1 MCCSSLQYL
10 YLYNGIPQPQ
20 KSLPFHWTVGIVM
33 GLSFIKVMITLVSSN
48 LFIIFIPVTWQNIDK
63 NLKNVTGFVLTCAEL
78 ICDVLTVR
86 NALFIN
92 NLHYN
97 NFVFL
102 AATCNLE
109 QYITLPSRHPSP
121 PLPSSY
127 CSASPHLPT
136 FSSSLGTYSPPL
148 FSLSILPHPSQLIS
162 SLLPFS
168 SVCFHHPLCARKE
181 IQPCY

>member
-1 MCCSSLQYL
+1 
-10 YLYNGIPQPQ
+10 
-20 KSLPFHWTVGIVM
+20 M

-48 LFIIFIPVTWQNIDK
+48 LFIIFMPVTWQNIDK
-63 NLKNVTGFVLTCAEL
+63 NLKNVTGFVLTCAEF

-109 QYITLPSRHPSP
+109 PYIILPSRHLSP